1 MGKKHRTPGRAPE
14 GKEDRGT
21 QAADPQNKQAR
32 IASIVI
38 LVTFV
43 VWMGASW
50 IGGKIGLPVRFAF
63 LFDFAAL
70 AAFLWALVVLVGVW
84 RKRR

>member
-1 MGKKHRTPGRAPE
+1 MGKKNRTPRGAPD
-14 GKEDRGT
+14 KKRDRVT
-21 QAADPQNKQAR
+21 QATDPHGKQSR

-38 LVTFV
+38 VVTFV

-50 IGGKIGLPVRFAF
+50 IGGKVGLPVRWAF

-70 AAFLWALVVLVGVW
+70 AAFFWALVVLVGVW

>member
-1 MGKKHRTPGRAPE
+1 MTKPT
-14 GKEDRGT
+14 
-21 QAADPQNKQAR
+21 DPPNKQAR

-50 IGGKIGLPVRFAF
+50 VGGRIGLPVRYAF

-70 AAFLWALVVLVGVW
+70 AAFFWALVVLVGVW

>member
-1 MGKKHRTPGRAPE
+1 MTKPT
-14 GKEDRGT
+14 
-21 QAADPQNKQAR
+21 DPPNKQAR

-50 IGGKIGLPVRFAF
+50 IGGRIGLPVRYAF

-70 AAFLWALVVLVGVW
+70 AAFFWALVVLFGVW

>member
-1 MGKKHRTPGRAPE
+1 MGNKNRAPSGAPE
-14 GKEDRGT
+14 GKRDRVT
-21 QAADPQNKQAR
+21 QNHDPQSKQAR

-50 IGGKIGLPVRFAF
+50 IGGRIGLPVRFAF

-70 AAFLWALVVLVGVW
+70 AAFFWALVVLVGVW

>member
-1 MGKKHRTPGRAPE
+1 MTKPT
-14 GKEDRGT
+14 
-21 QAADPQNKQAR
+21 DPPNKQAR

-38 LVTFV
+38 LVTFAG
-43 VWMGASW
+43 WMGASW

-70 AAFLWALVVLVGVW
+70 AAFFWALVVLVGVW

>member
-1 MGKKHRTPGRAPE
+1 MGKKDRTPRGAPE
-14 GKEDRGT
+14 GKRDRVT
-21 QAADPQNKQAR
+21 QTPDPHVKQAR

-43 VWMGASW
+43 AWMGASW
-50 IGGKIGLPVRFAF
+50 IGGKVGLPVRFAF

-70 AAFLWALVVLVGVW
+70 AAFVWALVVLVGVW

>member
-1 MGKKHRTPGRAPE
+1 MAPDQDPKRA
-14 GKEDRGT
+14 K
-21 QAADPQNKQAR
+21 AR

-38 LVTFV
+38 LVTMV

-50 IGGKIGLPVRFAF
+50 IGGQIGLPTRFAF

-70 AAFLWALVVLVGVW
+70 AALFWALVVLFQVW
-84 RKRR
+84 RESQKKG